1 METNNEN
8 PNPMALI
15 QLAVAVLAICYGA
28 YVLITL

>member
-15 QLAVAVLAICYGA
+15 QIVIAVFALCYGA